1 MFWNTIPCSV
11 ANYFTTKIYQ
21 KCHFSALCNL
31 LMRHLS
37 QNSRSFDVQ
46 KSTSSYSIH
55 HLSFREILMRI
66 CLPFCL
72 GFDVLNL
79 FSSIKTV
86 SSWFPIGGVST
97 LSDMMMTCFESSA
110 LAQCSATAT
119 FLAMEKSLGWK
130 TCKTQVNSC
139 LCSLM
144 KVLPLWSYLAIHRHK
159 KVEK

>member
-11 ANYFTTKIYQ
+11 ANYSQKIIP
-21 KCHFSALCNL
+21 KLSFLRL
-31 LMRHLS
+31 LQFVDVTLWHWS
-37 QNSRSFDVQ
+37 QNSRSVDVQ

-110 LAQCSATAT
+110 LAPLCYSN
-119 FLAMEKSLGWK
+119 FLSDGEIFRME
-130 TCKTQVNSC
+130 TCKKQGNFC
-139 LCSLM
+139 LFSSM
-144 KVLPLWSYLAIHRHK
+144 KVLPLWSYLARQT
-159 KVEK
+159 

>member
-21 KCHFSALCNL
+21 KCHFSAISNL
-31 LMRHLS
+31 LMRHLRHLS
-37 QNSRSFDVQ
+37 HNSRSFDDQ

-55 HLSFREILMRI
+55 HLSFREILMRM

-110 LAQCSATAT
+110 LAQRSATAT

-144 KVLPLWSYLAIHRHK
+144 KVLPLWSYLARQT
-159 KVEK
+159 

>member
-11 ANYFTTKIYQ
+11 ANY
-21 KCHFSALCNL
+21 
-31 LMRHLS
+31 S
-37 QNSRSFDVQ
+37 QQ
-46 KSTSSYSIH
+46 IIPK
-55 HLSFREILMRI
+55 LSFFRLLQFVDVTLKSKFKIGRCSKKYEFIFDPSLI
-66 CLPFCL
+66 FSGNTYAYALLPLCL

-110 LAQCSATAT
+110 LAPRSATAT

-130 TCKTQVNSC
+130 TCNKQGNFC
-139 LCSLM
+139 LFSSM
-144 KVLPLWSYLAIHRHK
+144 KVLPLRSYF
-159 KVEK
+159 

>member
-11 ANYFTTKIYQ
+11 ANYFTTKIYK
-21 KCHFSALCNL
+21 KCHFFSHFQFVDATL
-31 LMRHLS
+31 RHLS
-37 QNSRSFDVQ
+37 QNSRWFDVK

-110 LAQCSATAT
+110 LAQRSATAT

-144 KVLPLWSYLAIHRHK
+144 KVLPLWSYLAQT
-159 KVEK
+159 

>member
-21 KCHFSALCNL
+21 KCHFSAFYNL
-31 LMRHLS
+31 FVRNLS

-46 KSTSSYSIH
+46 KSTSLYSIH

-110 LAQCSATAT
+110 LAPLCYSN
-119 FLAMEKSLGWK
+119 FLSDGEIFRMENMQEARKFLLIFINES
-130 TCKTQVNSC
+130 TPCR
-139 LCSLM
+139 M
-144 KVLPLWSYLAIHRHK
+144 I
-159 KVEK
+159 